1 MWRSFARIPWLALLF
16 VVGGTGIARGQSF
29 LNFESGHVRPLA
41 LSPAGER
48 LFAVNT
54 PDNRLEIYTI
64 TAGGLS
70 LATEVAVGLE
80 PVAVA
85 TRTNGAGRTEAWVTN
100 LLSDSVSIVEVDPT
114 NVTLSRVTRTLL
126 VGDEPRDVVFAG
138 TGRNR
143 AFITCAH
150 RGQNR
155 PGDPQL
161 TTPGIG
167 RADVWAFDA
176 NNLGAALGGTPIQ
189 GSPLALFGDTP
200 RALAVSPDGATVYA
214 AVFNS
219 GNRTTTIT
227 ETVVSNQNNNPHGLP
242 PPPPGS
248 TPGAPSTGLI
258 VKFNGS
264 QWVDEINR
272 DWSAF
277 VPFALPDKDVFLIN
291 ANSTPLAPAGGT
303 NVVSGVGTVIF
314 NMAVR
319 PTNGKVYVANTDA
332 VNQVRFEP
340 DVRGRLALSCI
351 TVISGTTAT
360 PHHLNPHINY
370 AVVPGRS
377 RRSTAAS
384 PSRRTWPSLPT
395 GTRCSWP
402 ASAPARSAP
411 STRAT
416 SRPASSRSSR
426 RRWGRVR
433 AGSCSM
439 PPTTGST
446 S

>member
-1 MWRSFARIPWLALLF
+1 MWRSLARRPWLVVLL
-16 VVGGTGIARGQSF
+16 VGGGAWIARGQSF

-41 LSPAGER
+41 LSPAGDR

-70 LATEVAVGLE
+70 LAAEVAGGLE
-80 PVAVA
+80 PVAV
-85 TRTNGAGRTEAWVTN
+85 
-100 LLSDSVSIVEVDPT
+100 
-114 NVTLSRVTRTLL
+114 
-126 VGDEPRDVVFAG
+126 
-138 TGRNR
+138 
-143 AFITCAH
+143 
-150 RGQNR
+150 
-155 PGDPQL
+155 
-161 TTPGIG
+161 
-167 RADVWAFDA
+167 
-176 NNLGAALGGTPIQ
+176 
-189 GSPLALFGDTP
+189 SPN
-200 RALAVSPDGATVYA
+200 GATVYA

-227 ETVVSNQNNNPHGLP
+227 EQVVSNTNNPHGLP

-258 VKFNGS
+258 VKFNGT

-291 ANSTPLAPAGGT
+291 ADSTPLAPAGGT
-303 NVVSGVGTVIF
+303 NVVTGVGTVIF

-370 AVVPGRS
+370 AVVPGPQSEIDRS
-377 RRSTAAS
+377 LAFPTDMAFSADGNTVFVAGFGSGKIGAFNASDLEAGVITEQQTAVGQG
-384 PSRRTWPSLPT
+384 PSGIVLD
-395 GTRCSWP
+395 
-402 ASAPARSAP
+402 SANDRLYVMNRIDHTIP
-411 STRAT
+411 
-416 SRPASSRSSR
+416 
-426 RRWGRVR
+426 
-433 AGSCSM
+433 
-439 PPTTGST
+439 
-446 S
+446 